1 MAKYRNSLPQLTAGS
16 TMLTDGGIETYLIF
30 LRGIDLPHFAA
41 CDLLRTE
48 SGTRILS
55 EYLDENVSVASGSGM
70 GFSIDSPTW
79 RANPDWGDQLGY
91 SPSELAEINRAGV
104 RMAADARR
112 RHETAA
118 APFVIAGVVGPRGDG
133 YRPDVRQTALEAE
146 RYHALQIG
154 VLAETEADYISAL
167 TINYSDE
174 AIGIVRAAVAVDMPV
189 VISFTVEVDGRLASG
204 ETLREA
210 IETVDAAT
218 HRAAA
223 YFGVNCAHPTHLPA
237 DLLTGAPW
245 SRRVRSYRA
254 NASRQSHAELDEAE
268 ELDAGDPLELAQQVR
283 EVRDRMPQLAVIGGC
298 CGSDS
303 RHIGAIA
310 AALAAR

>member
-1 MAKYRNSLPQLTAGS
+1 MAKYRDSLPQLAVGS
-16 TMLTDGGIETYLIF
+16 TMLTDGGIETCLIF
-30 LRGIDLPHFAA
+30 RQGIDLPYFAA
-41 CDLLRTE
+41 CDLLRTDA
-48 SGTRILS
+48 GTSILS
-55 EYLDENVSVASGSGM
+55 EYLDENVLVATKAGM
-70 GFSIDSPTW
+70 SFSIDSPTW
-79 RANPDWGDQLGY
+79 RANPDWGNQLGY
-91 SPSELAEINRAGV
+91 SPAELAEINRAGV
-104 RMAADARR
+104 RMAADVRQ

-133 YRPDVRQTALEAE
+133 YSANVRQSAVEAE
-146 RYHALQIG
+146 QYHAVQIG
-154 VLAETEADYISAL
+154 VLAESEADYINAL

-174 AIGIVRAAVAVDMPV
+174 AVGIVRAAAAVGMPV

-204 ETLREA
+204 ESLREA

-237 DLLTGAPW
+237 DLLDGAPW

-254 NASRQSHAELDEAE
+254 NASSQSHEELDEAE
-268 ELDAGDPLELAQQVR
+268 QLDDGDALELAEQIR

-310 AALAAR
+310 AALTR